1 MRPSGVT
8 GRLVL
13 KMKLGPSIRRLFGD
27 RERQISEIYRSL
39 YMDFNALVEQMR
51 LWNPHAQKI
60 LEVGC
65 GEGTV
70 TQRLSAAYPNADITG
85 IDITPRLGR
94 LYEGSRERVRF
105 VQCTIQE
112 IVATEAGQFDFI
124 VLCDV
129 LHHVPIELREGLLD
143 AIRAALAPQGSF
155 VFKDWQR
162 NYSPIHW
169 LSYVSDRWITGDRI
183 RYLTRAELRGHLVHV
198 FGGAALVAEA
208 RIPPWWN
215 NLAIL
220 VRP

>member
-1 MRPSGVT
+1 MPGVIQRP
-8 GRLVL
+8 VL
-13 KMKLGPSIRRLFGD
+13 KMKLGPTIRRMFG
-27 RERQISEIYRSL
+27 RHERQVSEVYRSL

-51 LWNPHAQKI
+51 LWNSDAQKI

-70 TQRLSAAYPNADITG
+70 TQRLRAAYPNADITG
-85 IDITPRLGR
+85 IDITPRVGR
-94 LYEGSRERVRF
+94 LYEGSQERVRF
-105 VQCTIQE
+105 IECSIQE
-112 IVATEAGQFDFI
+112 IAAAEAGQFDFI

-129 LHHVPIELREGLLD
+129 LHHVPIEFRQGLLD
-143 AIRAALAPQGSF
+143 AIRAALAPQGCF

-169 LSYVSDRWITGDRI
+169 LSYASDRWLTGDRI
-183 RYLTRAELRGHLVHV
+183 RYLTRAEMRGHLVHT
-198 FGGAALVAEA
+198 FGPAALVTEA
-208 RIPPWWN
+208 RIRPWWN